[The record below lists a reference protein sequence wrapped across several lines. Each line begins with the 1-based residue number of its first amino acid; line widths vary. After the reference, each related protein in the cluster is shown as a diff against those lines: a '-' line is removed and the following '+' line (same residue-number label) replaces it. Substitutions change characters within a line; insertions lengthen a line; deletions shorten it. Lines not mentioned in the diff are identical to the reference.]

1 MCPCPL
7 QLPLQTVGAA
17 HPFPGHPGIFAL
29 EPPAPRTLDPTPLP
43 RSQPRGLGPAPY
55 SASMAAAA
63 SSTPGGSPSAAA
75 SPATPGTSVSW
86 TSAGNTAKT
95 AVPVRLPRLVCP
107 DQDRSFPPPPRPRP
121 LHPLLRVAA
130 SRGGGGGSLSQLRY
144 RPRWFPGPRPTHKPL
159 PSGMPTCRCPT
170 GFTGPKCTQQVCA
183 GYCANNSTCTV
194 NQGNQPQ
201 CRCLPGF
208 LGDRCQ
214 YRE

>member
-29 EPPAPRTLDPTPLP
+29 EPLASRTLDPTPLP

-130 SRGGGGGSLSQLRY
+130 SPPPRGSLSQLRY
-144 RPRWFPGPRPTHKPL
+144 RPRWFPGPPSHSQTSPL
-159 PSGMPTCRCPT
+159 RHAHVPVPHRLHGPQMHPAGVCRLLC
-170 GFTGPKCTQQVCA
+170 QQ
-183 GYCANNSTCTV
+183 
-194 NQGNQPQ
+194 QHLHRQPGQ
-201 CRCLPGF
+201 PAPVPMSPWLPG
-208 LGDRCQ
+208 
-214 YRE
+214 